1 MISVRGRQIPVASLV
16 RPHVVMIAAWIL
28 SMISLPIARWT
39 WGDGV
44 IPVSSF
50 IGVIFQFLA
59 VVMILL
65 GRWHWRR
72 VLWTTIAVGVLTWA
86 AEALG
91 SKTGF
96 PFGSY
101 YYTELLQPQVFGVPL
116 LIPFAWMMML
126 APAWAVAQSITG
138 PLTTPA
144 RRAAFVA
151 ISALAMTAW
160 DLYLDPQMVG
170 WGFWIWQQPGEY
182 FGIPLVN
189 YAGWLL
195 VSGLVTWIVR
205 PVPVPAT
212 GLLVIYGIVWIL
224 QAIGLAIF
232 WGQPGP
238 AAFGFVA
245 MGLLLGAALLHQRK
259 AVT

>member
-1 MISVRGRQIPVASLV
+1 MMSIRGKQVAVGSLARPYVLMI
-16 RPHVVMIAAWIL
+16 VVWIL

-44 IPVSSF
+44 IPLSSL

-59 VVMILL
+59 VVMILMH
-65 GRWHWRR
+65 RWDWRR
-72 VLWTTIAVGVLTWA
+72 VLTVTLIVGVMTWA

-101 YYTELLQPQVFGVPL
+101 YYTDLLQPQVFGVPL

-126 APAWAVAQSITG
+126 APAWAVAQAIVG
-138 PLTTPA
+138 PVTTPR
-144 RRAAFVA
+144 RRAAFIAV
-151 ISALAMTAW
+151 SALAITAW
-160 DLYLDPQMVG
+160 DLYLDPQMTG
-170 WGFWIWQQPGEY
+170 WGFWVWQQPGEY

-189 YAGWLL
+189 YLGWLL

-205 PVPVPAT
+205 PAPVPVIS
-212 GLLVIYGIVWIL
+212 LLVVYAIVWIL
-224 QAIGLAIF
+224 QAIGLAVF

-238 AAFGFVA
+238 AFFGFIA
-245 MGLLLGAALLHQRK
+245 MGLLLGAALMRLRK
-259 AVT
+259 TAP